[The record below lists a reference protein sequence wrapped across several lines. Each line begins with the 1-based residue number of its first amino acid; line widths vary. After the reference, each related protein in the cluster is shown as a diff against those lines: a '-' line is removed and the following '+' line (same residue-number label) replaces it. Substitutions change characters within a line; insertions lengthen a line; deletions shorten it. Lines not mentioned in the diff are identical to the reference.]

1 MLTEESAKKLAGRRE
16 SISFYPLHS
25 MTKSYSSVQ
34 KVLEHPKAVDKVV
47 RICLIFAANF
57 EFWSILRN
65 WLAWISFIPV
75 DLINSVLPW
84 KKYALMYVLI
94 ALILVRSNAY
104 FWHRPTNVLYYPL
117 KKSSHLSCLSSMTLA
132 IALVWSSIFRISFKA
147 LIAPLT

>member
-34 KVLEHPKAVDKVV
+34 KVWEHPNALDRVV

-57 EFWSILRN
+57 EFWSSLRN

-104 FWHRPTNVLYYPL
+104 FWHRPTNALYYPL

-132 IALVWSSIFRISFKA
+132 IALVWSSMFKISFKA